1 MPFARGFSPPTPR
14 FQSRH
19 TSTPFNSASDAF
31 QLHPDVRSYGPS
43 TLSNPARQSLFE
55 FDDCLDGGAPK
66 ASTAAARLKK
76 IFPGVDARGV
86 RASIPMPGH
95 HACDG
100 DDEETKR
107 VLKDVDD
114 IDALIETHDVVFLLT
129 DTRESRWLP
138 TLMCAA
144 KNKLLINAALGF
156 DSYLV
161 MRHGAGVGDGDGE
174 ADEEEEEEA
183 AESRG
188 KDGDGDGETDA
199 SLFKRRLGCY
209 FCNDVMAPGNST
221 RDRTLDQQCTV
232 TRPGLAPI
240 AGALAVEMM
249 VALRHAPP
257 GPDPGGGGAPTATG
271 IRLPA
276 STAPPPLG
284 ADPPTPLGIVPHQ
297 VRGHLAEYAQR
308 LFAAPAYPKCTACSR
323 VVVNAYRGGGG
334 AGVGEMKTEAEAR
347 SIHWSPYDRVRVVNA
362 DP

>member
-1 MPFARGFSPPTPR
+1 
-14 FQSRH
+14 
-19 TSTPFNSASDAF
+19 
-31 QLHPDVRSYGPS
+31 
-43 TLSNPARQSLFE
+43 
-55 FDDCLDGGAPK
+55 
-66 ASTAAARLKK
+66 
-76 IFPGVDARGV
+76 
-86 RASIPMPGH
+86 MPGH

-334 AGVGEMKTEAEAR
+334 AGGGEMKTEAEAR